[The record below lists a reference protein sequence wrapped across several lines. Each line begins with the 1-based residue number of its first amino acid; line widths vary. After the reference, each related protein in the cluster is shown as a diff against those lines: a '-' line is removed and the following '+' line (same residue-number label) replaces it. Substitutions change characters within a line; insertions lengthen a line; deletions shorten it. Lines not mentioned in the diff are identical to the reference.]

1 MNNIYVKDIIEKCNG
16 ELLVGDPNLILKKF
30 SKDTRTITEGDIYIG
45 IKGEVFDGNTFY
57 EEAFNK
63 GASCCILDNIPNDL
77 DISKYKDKTIVKVED
92 TIKCIQELA
101 TYKRSLYNIPVI
113 AVTGSVGKTS
123 TKDIIYEV
131 VKTKYKTL
139 KTEGNQNNHIGLPLT
154 ILKLTDEEALVVE
167 MGMNHL
173 GEISVLTNIVKPTIA
188 VITNIGTAHIGLLGS
203 RENILKAKLE
213 ITESMNKKDTLIIN
227 NDNDLLHKE
236 YPELKDLYKMVTI
249 GIDNKSNYNATNIKD
264 NIFSSTFNI
273 NNDKITVNVGSTAFI
288 YNSLVAYAIGKEL
301 NIKHSKII
309 DAIYNFKLSPHR
321 LERKI
326 TKNNITLI
334 DDTYNANFDSMIN
347 SLSILSKVKDKRK
360 VAILGDILELGK
372 YSKEIHKNIG
382 KTITKDT
389 LDILITIGNSSKYIK
404 EEAINNNF
412 PKDNIYS
419 FKNYNESL
427 EELPSILKPND
438 IVLLK
443 ASHGIELDKIVDYLM
458 NKINVT
464 K

>member
-1 MNNIYVKDIIEKCNG
+1 MPNIYVKDIIDKCNG
-16 ELLVGDPNLILKKF
+16 ELLIGDKNLVLNNF
-30 SKDTRTITEGDIYIG
+30 SKDTRTINKGDIYIG
-45 IKGEVFDGNTFY
+45 IKGESFDGNTFY
-57 EEAFNK
+57 EEAFSK
-63 GASCCILDNIPNDL
+63 GASCCILDNIPENI
-77 DISKYKDKTIVKVED
+77 DISKYQDKTIIKVPN
-92 TIKCIQELA
+92 TIKCIQQLA
-101 TYKRSLYNIPVI
+101 KIKRSMYNIPVI

-173 GEISVLTNIVKPTIA
+173 GEISVLANIVKPTIA

-213 ITESMNKKDTLIIN
+213 ITEPLSKDNTLIIN

-236 YPELKDLYKMVTI
+236 SSKLKDKYNLITI
-249 GIDNKSNYNATNIKD
+249 GIDNDSNYKATNIKD
-264 NIFSSTFNI
+264 NIFSSNFNI
-273 NNDKITVNVGSTAFI
+273 NKDNITINVGSTAFI
-288 YNSLVAYAIGKEL
+288 YNSLVAYAIGKKL
-301 NIKHSKII
+301 NIESSKII
-309 DAIYNFKLSPHR
+309 KAISNFKLSPHR

-334 DDTYNANFDSMIN
+334 DDTYNANQDSMIN

-360 VAILGDILELGK
+360 IAILGDILELGD
-372 YSKEIHKNIG
+372 YSEQIHRNIG
-382 KTITKDT
+382 KNITKDT
-389 LDILITIGNSSKYIK
+389 LDILITIGNYSKYIK
-404 EEAINNNF
+404 EEALNNNF
-412 PKDNIYS
+412 PIDNIYS
-419 FKNYNESL
+419 YDNYEESL

-443 ASHGIELDKIVDYLM
+443 ASHGIKLDKIVDYLLHHYS
-458 NKINVT
+458 
-464 K
+464 

>member
-1 MNNIYVKDIIEKCNG
+1 MPNIYVKDIIDKCNG
-16 ELLVGDPNLILKKF
+16 ELLIGDKNLVLNNF
-30 SKDTRTITEGDIYIG
+30 SKDTRTINKGDIYIG
-45 IKGEVFDGNTFY
+45 IKGESFDGNTFY
-57 EEAFNK
+57 EEAFSK
-63 GASCCILDNIPNDL
+63 GASCCILDNIPENI
-77 DISKYKDKTIVKVED
+77 DISKYQDKTIIKVPN
-92 TIKCIQELA
+92 TIKCIQQLA
-101 TYKRSLYNIPVI
+101 KIKRSMYNIPVI

-173 GEISVLTNIVKPTIA
+173 GEISVLANIVKPTIA

-213 ITESMNKKDTLIIN
+213 ITEPLSKDNTLIIN

-236 YPELKDLYKMVTI
+236 SSKLKDKYNLITI
-249 GIDNKSNYNATNIKD
+249 GIDNDSNYKATNIKD
-264 NIFSSTFNI
+264 NIFSSNFNI
-273 NNDKITVNVGSTAFI
+273 NKDNITINVGSTAFI

-301 NIKHSKII
+301 NIESSKII
-309 DAIYNFKLSPHR
+309 KAISNFKLSPHR

-334 DDTYNANFDSMIN
+334 DDTYNANQDSMIN

-360 VAILGDILELGK
+360 IAILGDILELGD
-372 YSKEIHKNIG
+372 YSEQIHRNIG
-382 KTITKDT
+382 KNITKDT
-389 LDILITIGNSSKYIK
+389 LDILITIGNYSKYIK
-404 EEAINNNF
+404 EEALNNNF
-412 PKDNIYS
+412 PIDNIYS
-419 FKNYNESL
+419 YDNYEESL

-443 ASHGIELDKIVDYLM
+443 ASHGIKLDKIVDYLLHHYS
-458 NKINVT
+458 
-464 K
+464 

>member
-1 MNNIYVKDIIEKCNG
+1 MPNIYVKDIIDKCNG
-16 ELLVGDPNLILKKF
+16 ELLIGDKNLVLNNF
-30 SKDTRTITEGDIYIG
+30 SKDTRTINKGDIYIG
-45 IKGEVFDGNTFY
+45 IKGESFDGNTFY
-57 EEAFNK
+57 EEAFSK
-63 GASCCILDNIPNDL
+63 GASCCILDNIPENI
-77 DISKYKDKTIVKVED
+77 DISKYQDKTIIKVPN
-92 TIKCIQELA
+92 TIKCIQQLA
-101 TYKRSLYNIPVI
+101 KIKRSMYNIPVI

-173 GEISVLTNIVKPTIA
+173 GEISVLANIVKPTIA

-213 ITESMNKKDTLIIN
+213 ITESLSKDNTLIIN

-236 YPELKDLYKMVTI
+236 SSKLKDKYNLITI
-249 GIDNKSNYNATNIKD
+249 GIDNDSNYKATNIKD
-264 NIFSSTFNI
+264 NIFSSNFNI
-273 NNDKITVNVGSTAFI
+273 NKDNITINVGSTAFI

-301 NIKHSKII
+301 NIESSKII
-309 DAIYNFKLSPHR
+309 KAISNFKLSPHR

-334 DDTYNANFDSMIN
+334 DDTYNANQDSMIN

-360 VAILGDILELGK
+360 IAILGDILELGD
-372 YSKEIHKNIG
+372 YSEQIHRNIG
-382 KTITKDT
+382 KNITKAT
-389 LDILITIGNSSKYIK
+389 LDILITIGNYSKYIK
-404 EEAINNNF
+404 EEALNNNF
-412 PKDNIYS
+412 PIDNIYS
-419 FKNYNESL
+419 YDNYEESL

-443 ASHGIELDKIVDYLM
+443 ASHGIKLDKIVDYLLHHYS
-458 NKINVT
+458 
-464 K
+464 

>member
-1 MNNIYVKDIIEKCNG
+1 MPNIYVKDIIDKCNG
-16 ELLVGDPNLILKKF
+16 ELLIGDKNLVLNNF
-30 SKDTRTITEGDIYIG
+30 SKDTRTINKGDIYIG
-45 IKGEVFDGNTFY
+45 IKGESFDGNTFY
-57 EEAFNK
+57 EEAFSK
-63 GASCCILDNIPNDL
+63 GASCCILDNIPENI
-77 DISKYKDKTIVKVED
+77 DISKYQDKTIIKVPN
-92 TIKCIQELA
+92 TIKCIQQLA
-101 TYKRSLYNIPVI
+101 KIKRSMYNIPVI

-131 VKTKYKTL
+131 VKTKYKAL

-173 GEISVLTNIVKPTIA
+173 GEISVLANIVKPTIA

-213 ITESMNKKDTLIIN
+213 ITEPLSKDNTLIIN

-236 YPELKDLYKMVTI
+236 SSKLKDKYNLITI
-249 GIDNKSNYNATNIKD
+249 GIDNDSNYKATNIKD
-264 NIFSSTFNI
+264 NIFSSNFNI
-273 NNDKITVNVGSTAFI
+273 NKDNITINVGSTAFI

-301 NIKHSKII
+301 NIESSKII
-309 DAIYNFKLSPHR
+309 KAISNFKLSPHR

-334 DDTYNANFDSMIN
+334 DDTYNANQDSMIN

-360 VAILGDILELGK
+360 IAILGDILELGN
-372 YSKEIHKNIG
+372 YSEQIHRNIG
-382 KTITKDT
+382 KNITKAT
-389 LDILITIGNSSKYIK
+389 LDILITIGNYSKYIK
-404 EEAINNNF
+404 EEALNNNF
-412 PKDNIYS
+412 PIDNIYS
-419 FKNYNESL
+419 YDNYEESL

-443 ASHGIELDKIVDYLM
+443 ASHGIKLDKIVDYLLHHYS
-458 NKINVT
+458 
-464 K
+464 

>member
-1 MNNIYVKDIIEKCNG
+1 MPNIYVKDIIDKCNG
-16 ELLVGDPNLILKKF
+16 ELLIGDKNLVLNNF
-30 SKDTRTITEGDIYIG
+30 SKDTRTINKGDIYIG
-45 IKGEVFDGNTFY
+45 IKGESFDGNTFY
-57 EEAFNK
+57 EEAFSK
-63 GASCCILDNIPNDL
+63 GASCCILDNIPENI
-77 DISKYKDKTIVKVED
+77 DISKYQDKTIIKVPN
-92 TIKCIQELA
+92 TIKCIQQLA
-101 TYKRSLYNIPVI
+101 KIKRSMYNIPVI

-173 GEISVLTNIVKPTIA
+173 GEISVLANIVKPTIA

-213 ITESMNKKDTLIIN
+213 ITEPLSKDNTLIIN

-236 YPELKDLYKMVTI
+236 SSKLKDKYNLITI
-249 GIDNKSNYNATNIKD
+249 GIDNDSNYKATNIKD
-264 NIFSSTFNI
+264 NIFSSNFNI
-273 NNDKITVNVGSTAFI
+273 NKDNITINVGSTAFI

-301 NIKHSKII
+301 NIESSKII
-309 DAIYNFKLSPHR
+309 KAISNFKLSPHR

-334 DDTYNANFDSMIN
+334 DDTYNANQDSMIN

-360 VAILGDILELGK
+360 IAILGDILELGD
-372 YSKEIHKNIG
+372 YSEQIHRNIG
-382 KTITKDT
+382 KNITKAT
-389 LDILITIGNSSKYIK
+389 LDILITIGNYSKYIK
-404 EEAINNNF
+404 EEALNNNF
-412 PKDNIYS
+412 PIDNIYS
-419 FKNYNESL
+419 YDNYEESL

-443 ASHGIELDKIVDYLM
+443 ASHGIKLDKIVDYLLHHYS
-458 NKINVT
+458 
-464 K
+464 

>member
-1 MNNIYVKDIIEKCNG
+1 MPNIYVKDIIDKCNG
-16 ELLVGDPNLILKKF
+16 ELLIGDKNLVLNNF
-30 SKDTRTITEGDIYIG
+30 SKDTRTINKGDIYIG
-45 IKGEVFDGNTFY
+45 IKGESFDGNTFY
-57 EEAFNK
+57 EEAFSK
-63 GASCCILDNIPNDL
+63 GASCCILDNIPENI
-77 DISKYKDKTIVKVED
+77 DISKYQDKTIIKVPN
-92 TIKCIQELA
+92 TIKCIQQLA
-101 TYKRSLYNIPVI
+101 KIKRSMYNIPVI

-213 ITESMNKKDTLIIN
+213 ITEPLSKDNTLIIN

-236 YPELKDLYKMVTI
+236 SSKLKDKYNLITI
-249 GIDNKSNYNATNIKD
+249 GIDNDSNYKATNIKD
-264 NIFSSTFNI
+264 NIFSSNFNI
-273 NNDKITVNVGSTAFI
+273 NKDNITINVGSTAFI

-301 NIKHSKII
+301 NIESSKII
-309 DAIYNFKLSPHR
+309 KAISNFKLSPHR

-334 DDTYNANFDSMIN
+334 DDTYNANQDSMIN

-360 VAILGDILELGK
+360 IAILGDILELGN
-372 YSKEIHKNIG
+372 YSEQIHRNIG
-382 KTITKDT
+382 KNITKAT
-389 LDILITIGNSSKYIK
+389 LDILITIGNYSKYIK
-404 EEAINNNF
+404 EEALNNNF
-412 PKDNIYS
+412 PIDNIYS
-419 FKNYNESL
+419 YDNYEESL

-443 ASHGIELDKIVDYLM
+443 ASHGIKLDKIVDYLLHHYS
-458 NKINVT
+458 
-464 K
+464 